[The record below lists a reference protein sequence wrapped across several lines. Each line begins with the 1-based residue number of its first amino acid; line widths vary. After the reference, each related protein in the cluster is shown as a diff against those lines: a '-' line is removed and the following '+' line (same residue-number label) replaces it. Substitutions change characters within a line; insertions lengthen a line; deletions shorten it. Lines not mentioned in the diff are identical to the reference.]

1 MLDAIWIDA
10 NLATMAGRM
19 PYGAIE
25 GGAIRHRGSPHCL
38 GGSASPALPDHP
50 ERIAHAVYSA
60 KGGWITP
67 GLIDCHTHIVF
78 AGDRSRDFEMSLEGA
93 AQAAI
98 AAEGGILSTVR
109 ATRAASPED
118 LSSPERRS
126 ACGRSMAEGVT
137 TIEIKSGYGLDVE
150 VELKMLRVARELGE
164 RHPVRVATTFLG
176 AHDVPPEFA
185 GRADAYIDFLIE
197 TSLPA
202 IAREGLAD
210 MVDAALELISFTA
223 PQVERLFAAAKA
235 FGLPVRA
242 HTDQYSDGGGAEVVA
257 HLGGL
262 SADHLEYP
270 ARAGVGAMA
279 EAGTVG
285 VMLPG
290 ANHTVRVSAFRRSPG
305 SARPGVPMAVAAN
318 LYTPGMLPTTSIR
331 TMLEHGLDAVPDDAG
346 GRARRRHAE
355 RCEGDR
361 AFLPNAEPWRR
372 KGGGFRRMGY
382 RPAGGTRL
390 PHRLQS
396 MPPSGE
402 GRRRRP
408 SRKRGVILGEV
419 TRGAPAGLHLWKG
432 GRLRAEDHRIRA
444 ARTKPDNPRSARPPV
459 PLPGLRRV
467 RLPGH
472 RGERSGRLR

>member
-25 GGAIRHRGSPHCL
+25 GGAIGI
-38 GGSASPALPDHP
+38 GGRRIAWVGPQAALPDHP

-118 LSSPERRS
+118 LFAGATKRLRRL
-126 ACGRSMAEGVT
+126 MAEGVT

-150 VELKMLRVARELGE
+150 VESKMLRVARELGE

-210 MVDAALELISFTA
+210 MVDAALESISFTA

-262 SADHLEYP
+262 SADHLEYA

-290 ANHTVRVSAFRRSPG
+290 ANYTVREKCVPPIAWFRE
-305 SARPGVPMAVAAN
+305 AGVPMAVATN
-318 LYTPGMLPTTSIR
+318 CNPGTSPTTSILM
-331 TMLEHGLDAVPDDAG
+331 MLNMASTLFRMTPEEGLAG
-346 GRARRRHAE
+346 VTRNAAKAIGLLAE
-355 RCEGDR
+355 CGTLEVGKAAD
-361 AFLPNAEPWRR
+361 FVEWDI
-372 KGGGFRRMGY
+372 G
-382 RPAGGTRL
+382 RPAEL
-390 PHRLQS
+390 
-396 MPPSGE
+396 
-402 GRRRRP
+402 
-408 SRKRGVILGEV
+408 
-419 TRGAPAGLHLWKG
+419 AY
-432 GRLRAEDHRIRA
+432 RIGY
-444 ARTKPDNPRSARPPV
+444 NPC
-459 PLPGLRRV
+459 RRV
-467 RLPGH
+467 VKDGAVVQVAS
-472 RGERSGRLR
+472 EA